1 VAEVKAEFVIGGC
14 LFRNVNQEVPIVN
27 FEVDSRLASVLMDIH
42 TVAVQEIQP
51 RKFI

>member
-1 VAEVKAEFVIGGC
+1 VAEVKAEFVVGGC
-14 LFRNVNQEVPIVN
+14 LFGNVYQEVPIVT

-42 TVAVQEIQP
+42 KVAVQEIQL